1 MSAKAKKE
9 ANKMDFKNIL
19 ELMIEKGA
27 TDIFLRV
34 ASPLRGRI
42 NTEVEILRED
52 RFTFDEIKQIIDTIA
67 RDKDRKRLEKHRGCE
82 FTYWY
87 REYWRF
93 RIGIFY
99 QRNTPALVVRKI
111 DLRIPSFLEL
121 NLPSSVLENFCNQ
134 RRGLILL
141 TGITGSGKST
151 TIASMIQ
158 FINSNY
164 GRHVLTVEEPVEF
177 TFQDDKSV
185 INQREIGTDVESY
198 ADALRQ
204 FALHSPDVM
213 YIGNIL
219 DAETCHAALTAA
231 ETGVLVFSTLHT
243 VNATST
249 IERIVNFFH
258 PHQHAFVMDQLSFLL
273 KGVLSQR
280 LIARADHRGMIPAY
294 EVMTLSPSVSR
305 LIKENKIWEI
315 PKYIASGDHYGMQT
329 FLQCLVKYVEEGKVT
344 PEQALQ
350 FADAREELELQL
362 RNKGLM

>member
-1 MSAKAKKE
+1 ME
-9 ANKMDFKNIL
+9 FKDML

-34 ASPLRGRI
+34 GSPLRGRI
-42 NTEVEILRED
+42 NTEVETIREE
-52 RFTFDEIKQIIDTIA
+52 RLTFDEIKNIIETVA
-67 RDKDRKRLEKHRGCE
+67 RDRDRERLEKSRGCE

-93 RIGIFY
+93 RIGLFY
-99 QRNTPALVVRKI
+99 QRSTPAMVVRKI
-111 DLRIPSFLEL
+111 DLRIPSFTEL
-121 NLPSSVLENFCNQ
+121 NLPSEVLEQFCKE

-158 FINSNY
+158 FINNKY
-164 GRHVLTVEEPVEF
+164 GRHVLTVEEPIEF
-177 TFQDDKSV
+177 TFQDDLSV

-198 ADALRQ
+198 QDALRQ

-258 PHQHAFVMDQLSFLL
+258 PHQHNFVMNQLSFLL

-280 LIARADHRGMIPAY
+280 LIPRDDHPGLIPAY
-294 EVMTLSPSVSR
+294 EIMTLSPSISR

-315 PKYIASGDHYGMQT
+315 PKYITSGEHYGMVT
-329 FLQCLVKYVEEGKVT
+329 FHQCLLSLVEQGKIT
-344 PEQALQ
+344 PEVALQ
-350 FADAREELELQL
+350 YADSREELELQL
-362 RNKGLM
+362 RNKDLI